1 LESPRFWVALPGR
14 GKAVEMTRAELEEKK
29 KRGDLPAGTLVA
41 RFGSKDWVDV
51 AKLDEVI
58 AKDDRF
64 SLEAPPPSSIQ
75 AAQGVDAFE
84 LPPEIAPTIAGEEAP
99 PIPQIEPK
107 KEAPPEP
114 PDAAPKRSRTLLVAL
129 ASALVAILISST
141 VLYAWL
147 RYGYA
152 RGAVLEHIPNDC
164 KRLEYVDFSA
174 IDGSSP
180 VKSLT
185 AKRDKAL
192 QDWLEDLDDEDGF
205 RRSQDDDARGRAGAA
220 RTLKRLGL
228 RPYGDVK
235 EVAYCEVRDG
245 DETEKLVVVGGTLR
259 GKDLLVALREALLH
273 RDRKVKD
280 EQLAIEEYDGHDV
293 LRLDEVRSITMA
305 TSQVA
310 IIGKRKIAAR
320 YLASMPT
327 LRSYGIRDG
336 EVLVRRW
343 ATSDKGLD
351 SEERYAIKGDKLVVT
366 KIVVGVKE
374 EQKAVKDRL
383 AAAGEKLRR
392 LDGYEVIADAYD
404 AADIKISGDEV
415 RTELV
420 WPLKDVG
427 KAAKQL
433 VDADRREMR
442 NVSEAMKFA
451 PGTEFFHHVVLPG
464 VDYFDLRL
472 SPW

>member
-1 LESPRFWVALPGR
+1 MESPRFWVALPGR

-41 RFGSKDWVDV
+41 RFGTKDWVDV

-58 AKDDRF
+58 AQGDRT
-64 SLEAPPPSSIQ
+64 SLEAPPPSSIH

-99 PIPQIEPK
+99 PLPPLEPK
-107 KEAPPEP
+107 KEAPVES
-114 PDAAPKRSRTLLVAL
+114 PDEAPKRSRTLIVAL

-152 RGAVLEHIPNDC
+152 RGAVLEHVPADC
-164 KRLEYVDFSA
+164 KRLEYVDFSG

-180 VKSLT
+180 VKALLG
-185 AKRDKAL
+185 KRDKAL

-205 RRSQDDDARGRAGAA
+205 RRSQDEDAKGRASTA

-235 EVAYCEVRDG
+235 EVAFCELKEG
-245 DETEKLVVVGGTLR
+245 DETERLVVIGGTLR
-259 GKDLLVALREALLH
+259 GKDLLVAIREAIMH

-293 LRLDEVRSITMA
+293 LRLDETRSITMA
-305 TSQVA
+305 SSQVA
-310 IIGKRKIAAR
+310 IIGKRKIAVR
-320 YLASMPT
+320 YLGSKPT
-327 LRSYGIRDG
+327 MRVYGIRDG
-336 EVLVRRW
+336 EVIVRRW
-343 ATSDKGLD
+343 ATADKGLEN
-351 SEERYAIKGDKLVVT
+351 EERYAIKGDKLVVT

-374 EQKAVKDRL
+374 DQKAVKDRL
-383 AAAGEKLRR
+383 VAAGEKIRR
-392 LDGYEVIADAYD
+392 LDGYEAIADAYD
-404 AADIKISGDEV
+404 AADIKIAGDEV

-427 KAAKQL
+427 KAVKQL
-433 VDADRREMR
+433 MDADRREMR
-442 NVSEAMKFA
+442 NVSDAMKFA